1 MTKPIPR
8 DRLRA
13 LLLQHC
19 GRGPGRHVLVV
30 DDDPEVRRWLERVL
44 TAEGWQVSEAEHGRA
59 ALARVRERR
68 PDLIL
73 LDLLMPEMDGFEF
86 LAELHA
92 APAGPR
98 IPVVV
103 VTAADLTEE
112 DHRRLNGGV
121 ERILLKQAYGRDELL
136 EILRELVG
144 RAVPTR
150 LAEPQGAA
158 DD

>member
-1 MTKPIPR
+1 M
-8 DRLRA
+8 
-13 LLLQHC
+13 
-19 GRGPGRHVLVV
+19 
-30 DDDPEVRRWLERVL
+30 RRWLGRVL
-44 TAEGWQVSEAEHGRA
+44 TAEGWQASEAEHGRA

-92 APAGPR
+92 EPAGSR

-103 VTAADLTEE
+103 VTAADLTED

-121 ERILLKQAYGRDELL
+121 ERILLKQAYSREELL
-136 EILRELVG
+136 EILRQLVG
-144 RAVPTR
+144 QAVPTR
-150 LAEPQGAA
+150 PVEPQGAG